1 MNVVL
6 VILALS
12 VLVFIHELGHYL
24 VARAFGMRVKVFS
37 IGFGPV
43 LWHWRPKGSETV
55 FQIAA
60 IPVLAYVQIAGM
72 SPAEPYDPDDR
83 GSYQNASPLGRL
95 FTIAAGPLANYLAAS
110 VIIFAVLATLGV
122 QRPVIGRVLPDSP
135 AATAG
140 LRTGDVVLRVNSL
153 APADFGDLAQAINA
167 THGQT
172 FTVTVRREG
181 HPVALR
187 VTAHQDPR
195 DQRFRIGVGQGTG
208 DASERIAM
216 SEVVKHTLLAP
227 ARLTVEQVKAI
238 GRMIRGRERVNVMG
252 PVGIVHE
259 TAKLAAYGWRHAFDA
274 FAVIS
279 LALFF
284 FNLLPVPALDGGRM
298 MFLGYELVLRRKPS
312 PKLEERA
319 TQYSMVLLLGLSAVV
334 IVRDIAHIA
343 FG

>member
-1 MNVVL
+1 MKVPL

-43 LWHWRPKGSETV
+43 LWQWRPKGSETV
-55 FQIAA
+55 FQVAA

-72 SPAEPYDPDDR
+72 SPAEPHDPDDR
-83 GSYQNASPLGRL
+83 GSYQNAPTLGRL

-110 VIIFAVLATLGV
+110 LIIFGVLALLGV
-122 QRPVIGRVLPDSP
+122 QRPVVGRVLPDSP
-135 AATAG
+135 AAAAG
-140 LRTGDVVLRVNSL
+140 LRPGDVVLRVERS
-153 APADFGDLAQAINA
+153 APADFGDLAESINA
-167 THGQT
+167 TRGRP
-172 FTVTVRREG
+172 FSLTVRREG
-181 HPVALR
+181 SLVELHPAAR
-187 VTAHQDPR
+187 EEAR
-195 DQRFRIGVGQGTG
+195 DHRFRIGIGPGTAQ
-208 DASERIAM
+208 ASERIPM
-216 SEVVKHTLLAP
+216 SQVMRHTLTAP
-227 ARLTVEQVKAI
+227 ARITVEQVKAI

-259 TAKLAAYGWRHAFDA
+259 TAKLAEHGWRHAFDA
-274 FAVIS
+274 FAIIS

-298 MFLGYELVLRRKPS
+298 LFLGYELITRRKPS
-312 PKLEERA
+312 PTLEERA
-319 TQYSMVLLLGLSAVV
+319 TRYSMMLLLGLSALV
-334 IVRDIAHIA
+334 IVRDIAQIA